1 MSSEKLENLIYLIAG
16 RDKSRSY
23 GTGFIIHKNESKRE
37 TYLMT
42 CAHVIDDLGGADC
55 VKVHNYDA
63 EVVALGKRRGCDL
76 AIVKVGQL
84 LKGPLIRPCIVS
96 NSVPL
101 RLTIDGYHKD
111 SANEY
116 STRRISSSL
125 GTEECILDLEVWD
138 ISKKLILRVNDD
150 NDFLL
155 ADGCSGSP
163 VLVSASLKENIKK
176 VIGVVYKMEN
186 NKKTGFAISIEE
198 GKQICPPTIL
208 RELDPFW
215 SYLSQSSRQVVTPL
229 LKRLIKYAGNQI
241 EKFRYQGQADSPELL
256 RAFEW
261 LSDRPNLAADAVG
274 EVFNNIPDL
283 MGGWLEDFDRDDFQ
297 WEIEKYI
304 ECIYV
309 ALIDDCI
316 DALQELTIIPS
327 QTHYAQAYEIALNYL
342 KQNIPLDLD
351 ETISKKISE
360 YLDCISQSIS
370 SNITKAK

>member
-1 MSSEKLENLIYLIAG
+1 MSSEKLENLIYLITG

-23 GTGFIIHKNESKRE
+23 GTGFIIHKNSNKGE

-42 CAHVIDDLGGADC
+42 CAHVIDNVGGLDC
-55 VKVHNYDA
+55 VKVHKYDA
-63 EVVALGKRRGCDL
+63 EVVALGKPKGCDL
-76 AIVKVGQL
+76 AIIKVGQL
-84 LKGPLIRPCIVS
+84 LKGPLIRPSVVS

-116 STRRISSSL
+116 STRRISSYL
-125 GTEECILDLEVWD
+125 GTHNFTLDQKVGDVLKWT
-138 ISKKLILRVNDD
+138 LRVNDD
-150 NDFLL
+150 SDSLL

-186 NKKTGFAISIEE
+186 NQKKGFAISINE
-198 GKQICPPTIL
+198 GREICPPTIL

-215 SYLSQSSRQVVTPL
+215 SYLSQSSKPFVTPL
-229 LKRLIKYAGNQI
+229 IKKVIKYAASQI
-241 EKFRYQGQADSPELL
+241 EKLRYQSQANSPELQ

-261 LSDRPNLAADAVG
+261 LSDQPNLAADAVS
-274 EVFNNIPDL
+274 EVFNSIPDL
-283 MGGWLEDFDRDDFQ
+283 MGGWLDDFDRDDFQ

-316 DALQELTIIPS
+316 DVLQELTITPS
-327 QTHYAQAYEIALNYL
+327 QTHYVQAYEIALNYL

-351 ETISKKISE
+351 ETISKKIAE
-360 YLDCISQSIS
+360 YFDCISQSIS

>member
-1 MSSEKLENLIYLIAG
+1 MSSEKLENLIYLITG

-42 CAHVIDDLGGADC
+42 CAHVIDNVGGLDC

-63 EVVALGKRRGCDL
+63 QVVALGKPKGCDL
-76 AIVKVGQL
+76 AIVKVEQL
-84 LKGPLIRPCIVS
+84 LKGPLIRPSVVS

-116 STRRISSSL
+116 STRRISSCL
-125 GTEECILDLEVWD
+125 GPHNFIHDQKIGDVLKWT
-138 ISKKLILRVNDD
+138 LRLNDD
-150 NDFLL
+150 SDSLL

-186 NKKTGFAISIEE
+186 NQKKGFAISINE
-198 GKQICPPTIL
+198 GREICPPTIL

-215 SYLSQSSRQVVTPL
+215 SCLRQSSRRVVTPL
-229 LKRLIKYAGNQI
+229 IKRMIKYAGNQV
-241 EKFRYQGQADSPELL
+241 EKLRYQSQADSPELQ

-261 LSDRPNLAADAVG
+261 LSDRPNLAADAVS

-304 ECIYV
+304 DCIYF

-316 DALQELTIIPS
+316 DILQDLIVIPS
-327 QTHYAQAYEIALNYL
+327 QKYYPQAYETALNYL
-342 KQNIPLDLD
+342 KKNIPLDLD
-351 ETISKKISE
+351 DTISTKIAE
-360 YLDCISQSIS
+360 YFDCISQSIQS
-370 SNITKAK
+370 RLH